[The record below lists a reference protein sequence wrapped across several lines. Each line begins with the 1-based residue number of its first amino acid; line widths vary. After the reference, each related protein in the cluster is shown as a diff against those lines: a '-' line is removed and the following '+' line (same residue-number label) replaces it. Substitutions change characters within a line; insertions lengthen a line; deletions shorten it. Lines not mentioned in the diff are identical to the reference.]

1 MTINSGLFGRISAF
15 FIAFVLGIVGTVANA
30 AIIYRAD
37 FESEINTSS
46 TNPVNSGTIKRLNDA
61 CVLQDQQSYTFGTDQ
76 HVRRI
81 QNVVRAG
88 SYALT
93 QIVQKGCDYRSSNPD
108 GRQKPR
114 VGLVPKKSAISLS
127 AGQEYW
133 VAFSFYLPTDYQFES
148 NSNNRDNMFQIFKED
163 NRDNGANPF
172 PVNIDRDILEIQAFN
187 LARAQTRWSKTSAR

>member
-1 MTINSGLFGRISAF
+1 MNLTPNVSAIVRLGAF
-15 FIAFVLGIVGTVANA
+15 FIVFSLCLVGAASNA

-37 FESEINTSS
+37 FETEINTSS
-46 TNPVNSGTIKRLNDA
+46 TNPVNSGTIKRLNEA
-61 CVLQDQQSYTFGTDQ
+61 CVLQDPQSYTYGTDQ

-133 VAFSFYLPTDYQFES
+133 IAFSFYLPTDYQFES
-148 NSNNRDNMFQIFKED
+148 NSNNRDNVFQIFKED
-163 NRDNGANPF
+163 NRDNCIGQLRNHSH
-172 PVNIDRDILEIQAFN
+172 VNC
-187 LARAQTRWSKTSAR
+187 